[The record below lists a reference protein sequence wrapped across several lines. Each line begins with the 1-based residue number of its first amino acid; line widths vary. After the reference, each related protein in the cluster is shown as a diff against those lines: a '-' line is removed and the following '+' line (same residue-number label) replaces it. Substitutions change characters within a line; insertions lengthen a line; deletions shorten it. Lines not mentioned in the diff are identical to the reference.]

1 MEKVIKILR
10 RFVKNRIYRSPGAT
24 PSIPL
29 KGYEENLVPI
39 SFVDYLSDGELMEL
53 NDILTWKA
61 FVADSNGRRFGN
73 LAWAGKRNTPQSI
86 PDPRHK
92 LLDDRVP
99 LATKKVLEIGCFE
112 GIHTISLC
120 RLAKDVVAID
130 SRIENVVK
138 TMVRCSLFNEKPTVF
153 KCDVEQWEV
162 PDEWLKADVCHHI
175 GVLYHLKDPVAHLQK
190 LSGVIHDAV
199 FLDTHIALPGDKL
212 ETYQVGG
219 KTYSYKYYGE
229 GGKKDVFSG
238 MHDHAKWLLLDDLKG
253 ILSSAGFSKI
263 EVLQERAERNGPR
276 VLLLAT
282 K

>member
-1 MEKVIKILR
+1 MEKVINIIR
-10 RFVKNRIYRSPGAT
+10 RFVKSRINRSPEVT

-29 KGYEENLVPI
+29 KGYQENLVSIP
-39 SFVDYLSDGELMEL
+39 FVDYLSDDELMEL
-53 NDILTWKA
+53 NHILTWKA
-61 FVADSNGRRFGN
+61 FVADSSGRRFGN
-73 LAWAGKRNTPQSI
+73 LAWAGKRGTPQFI

-92 LLDDRVP
+92 LLNDRVP

-112 GIHTISLC
+112 GIHTTSLC

-138 TMVRCSLFNEKPTVF
+138 TIVRCGLFNVKPSVF
-153 KCDVEQWEV
+153 KCDVEQWDV

-190 LSGVIHDAV
+190 LSRVIQDAV
-199 FLDTHIALPGDKL
+199 FLDTHIAVPSDQL
-212 ETYQVGG
+212 ETYQVAG
-219 KTYSYKYYGE
+219 KTYSYKHYTE

-238 MHDHAKWLLLDDLKG
+238 MYDHAKWLLLDDLKG
-253 ILSSAGFSKI
+253 VLSSAGFSKI
-263 EVLQERAERNGPR
+263 EVLEERAERNGPR